1 LTPPFEDVHWIDPTS
16 LEMLALIVE
25 RVSRLP
31 VLLVITARP
40 EFTPPWPA
48 NPHLTN
54 IAIARLSRR
63 ECAALVERITGGK
76 ALPAEFNFIHQRTLH
91 CRAQRWHL
99 RSSGWRFLGGRVR
112 SSVCAPACLRDQVDD
127 AAFRIGTTFDVAR
140 TLELC
145 SRFCKPSGSSI

>member
-1 LTPPFEDVHWIDPTS
+1 MSPQRHKERTFSTLWAQLEGLARQPVLTVFEDVHWIDPTS

-25 RVSRLP
+25 RVSRLR

-63 ECAALVERITGGK
+63 ECAALVERICTANILNCG
-76 ALPAEFNFIHQRTLH
+76 LT
-91 CRAQRWHL
+91 C
-99 RSSGWRFLGGRVR
+99 WRPRPRPL
-112 SSVCAPACLRDQVDD
+112 
-127 AAFRIGTTFDVAR
+127 
-140 TLELC
+140 
-145 SRFCKPSGSSI
+145 